1 MQNCLHILNRDRQ
14 NLKSINI
21 FFTVLSAILMNRLER
36 TLYELCAY
44 SNELFV
50 SHGFCFKLGRN
61 LYTGCLRS
69 NTNMVD
75 DI

>member
-1 MQNCLHILNRDRQ
+1 
-14 NLKSINI
+14 
-21 FFTVLSAILMNRLER
+21 MNRLER